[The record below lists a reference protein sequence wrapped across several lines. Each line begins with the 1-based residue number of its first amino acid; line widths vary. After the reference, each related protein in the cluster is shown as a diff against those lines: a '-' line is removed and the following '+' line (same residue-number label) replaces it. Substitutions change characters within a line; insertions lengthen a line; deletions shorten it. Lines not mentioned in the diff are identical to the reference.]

1 MANSSS
7 YSPLMQRVAYTCI
20 LLLMSCSILVAQ
32 PKKKKDKKKD
42 KAKTQVVQIDAA
54 TQRQIEL
61 DYVDACMEMVNGN
74 PRTAIEHFLRILK
87 LDPEH
92 HASMYNLEML
102 YIEIATGAGDYED
115 AIQLGETTIILDPSN
130 YWYYHTLVEVYRKKG
145 DLNNAVRIQE
155 IIVKLF
161 PKENGVLSTMA
172 DLYTRGKNY
181 DKALEI
187 IKQME
192 ARQTV
197 LSEEVGM
204 QKYRLFVEAGK
215 WEEALTT
222 INKIILLHP
231 ERHEYVYNKYSLL
244 VRMNKVNE
252 GVELLKNLLQKSPSD
267 SYCLLTLA
275 DYYKMQNSLVE
286 SDKYLFLAFANPEI
300 SVDGKINVIQSMQKA
315 SDKDRQVEKRLA
327 ELIRIFTATHPNN
340 AASYLLMGDYFV
352 LKEAADSAHIMYKK
366 AIEKDNTKIEV
377 WDKLLESA
385 FRMHNNVVLMTDVG
399 EALELFPNNDKFTYY
414 WGMANLGRKD
424 YEQALYSFEKIRKR
438 NRAEPLLTARV
449 HAGIGTVMS
458 LQGGAVTAEEEFKK
472 AMNFANE
479 DPLILSAYSV
489 FLSNFAK
496 NYPKAKELAEKS
508 VQIAPKVPESQY
520 ALALA
525 LCQLNDTSIAYQ
537 AIQKAIQ
544 LSPNADYYELY
555 GDILYKMGKK
565 EDALKQWQ
573 QSITLGNTTLNITEK
588 TRQ

>member
-1 MANSSS
+1 MANTSS
-7 YSPLMQRVAYTCI
+7 YSSLIQRVLYTCV
-20 LLLMSCSILVAQ
+20 LLLVSCSILVGQ

-74 PRTAIEHFLRILK
+74 PRVAIEHFLKILK
-87 LDPEH
+87 LDPAH
-92 HASMYNLEML
+92 HASMYNLELL
-102 YIEIATGAGDYED
+102 YMEVATGAADYEE
-115 AIQLGETTIILDPSN
+115 AIRLGETTITLDPTN
-130 YWYYHTLVEVYRKKG
+130 YWYYNTLVDAYRKKG
-145 DLNNAVRIQE
+145 DLNNAIRIQE
-155 IIVKLF
+155 MIVKQF
-161 PKENGVLSTMA
+161 PKENGVFSTMA
-172 DLYTRGKNY
+172 DLYTRNKSY

-215 WEEALTT
+215 WDEALTT

-231 ERHEYVYNKYSLL
+231 ERHEYIYNKYSLL
-244 VRMNKVNE
+244 VRMNKVND

-275 DYYKMQNSLVE
+275 DYYKMQNNLVE

-300 SVDGKINVIQSMQKA
+300 SVDGKLNVIQSMQKA
-315 SDKDRQVEKRLA
+315 GDKDKDVEKRLA
-327 ELIRIFTATHPNN
+327 ELIRIFTTTHPNN
-340 AASYLLMGDYFV
+340 AATYLLMGDYYV

-366 AIEKDNTKIEV
+366 AIEKDNTKIEI

-385 FRMHNNVVLMTDVG
+385 FRMHNNSILMSDVG

-414 WGMANLGRKD
+414 WGMANLERRD

-458 LQGGAVTAEEEFKK
+458 LQGGAATAEEEFKK
-472 AMNFANE
+472 AMNFASE
-479 DPLILSAYSV
+479 DPLVLSAYSV
-489 FLSNFAK
+489 FLSDFVK
-496 NYPKAKELAEKS
+496 NYIKAKELAEKS

-525 LCQLNDTSIAYQ
+525 LCQLNDTALAYQ